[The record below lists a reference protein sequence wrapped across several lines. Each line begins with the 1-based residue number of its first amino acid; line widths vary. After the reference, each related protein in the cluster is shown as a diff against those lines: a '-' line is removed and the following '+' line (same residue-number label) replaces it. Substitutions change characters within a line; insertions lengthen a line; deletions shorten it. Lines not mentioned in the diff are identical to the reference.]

1 MYCTILSSY
10 IYIYI
15 YISGKV
21 YFLLVLLCGNKHSW
35 TALHYIGSIPHGI
48 SIQSGLA
55 FCECMSLKYRSDRG
69 KKRIKA
75 SHNSNNIATVN
86 E

>member
-1 MYCTILSSY
+1 MVT
-10 IYIYI
+10 
-15 YISGKV
+15 
-21 YFLLVLLCGNKHSW
+21 N
-35 TALHYIGSIPHGI
+35 TAGQHYIGSLPHGI

-75 SHNSNNIATVN
+75 SHQQYSDNNKYVHNSIIVLPQ
-86 E
+86 